1 MRLLRLVLLIFPLTK
16 SAAGPPG
23 WETKEGKHCHQG
35 TDRSTGCVKQIGR
48 ANDLMTQGKLS
59 QSSELNVCTHLQG
72 EKKPPLHRPSPGSQ
86 VFANHRPWP
95 SSAQSHLIHISDS
108 AAQGGGI
115 TLTCTPYKDNTALS
129 AGNTL
134 PALAEQHFQTALLL
148 RALPTQTSPEAL
160 QGYSFLPSRL
170 PSTCK
175 AHRGSFAL
183 LFFTPLPAD
192 TWKKQM
198 LAIPA

>member
-1 MRLLRLVLLIFPLTK
+1 ML
-16 SAAGPPG
+16 
-23 WETKEGKHCHQG
+23 
-35 TDRSTGCVKQIGR
+35 KQIGR

-95 SSAQSHLIHISDS
+95 SSAPITPDPQLRFSCS
-108 AAQGGGI
+108 GWGI
-115 TLTCTPYKDNTALS
+115 TLICTPYKDNTVLS
-129 AGNTL
+129 AGNTSA
-134 PALAEQHFQTALLL
+134 ALAEQHFQTALLL
-148 RALPTQTSPEAL
+148 RALPTQTPPEAL
-160 QGYSFLPSRL
+160 QGYSFLPSHL

-183 LFFTPLPAD
+183 LFFTLLPAD
-192 TWKKQM
+192 TWKKQL